1 MLLSTSNRTVH
12 EMSLL
17 DYNACNAK
25 FCTAHKFHS
34 AFNPKKKKYG
44 LYFFVK
50 DLNTILTGELVLQ
63 FLSWQVFNPS
73 IVSNNI

>member
-1 MLLSTSNRTVH
+1 MLLSTSNRAVR

-34 AFNPKKKKYG
+34 AFNTKKKNG
-44 LYFFVK
+44 LHFFVQ
-50 DLNTILTGELVLQ
+50 DLNSFIQ
-63 FLSWQVFNPS
+63 F
-73 IVSNNI
+73 